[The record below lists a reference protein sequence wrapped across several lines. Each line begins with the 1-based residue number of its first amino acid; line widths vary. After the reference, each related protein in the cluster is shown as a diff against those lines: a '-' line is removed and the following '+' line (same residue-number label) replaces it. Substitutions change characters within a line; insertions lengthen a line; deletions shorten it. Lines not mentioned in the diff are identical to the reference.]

1 MGSLQDRVIIVVGAT
16 GGMGRAITSMLAQEG
31 AKLAL
36 IGRDRAALDEVV
48 AELGDVAVMTALA
61 DVTDEA
67 QVEAAFAKIKE
78 TYSYADAL
86 INLPGLSIA
95 ARIDAM
101 PLSDF
106 DLIMDANIK
115 SAFLVSKYFVP
126 LVDENRHAQVLF
138 ASSMAARRANPN
150 APVYCA
156 AKAAL
161 TMFAEGFA
169 LQAMDHNIRV
179 TGLRPGPTDT
189 DGFWGDRPV
198 PREKFLKASDIADVV
213 RFILTLPSHVVIHE
227 IAFESFTFFKK

>member
-1 MGSLQDRVIIVVGAT
+1 MGNLQDRVVIVVGAT

-36 IGRDRAALDEVV
+36 IGRDNAALDEVA
-48 AELGDVAVMTALA
+48 AELGDAAVLTSVA

-101 PLSDF
+101 LLSDF

-115 SAFLVSKYFVP
+115 AAFLVSKYFVP

-156 AKAAL
+156 AKAAV

>member
-1 MGSLQDRVIIVVGAT
+1 MGSLQDHVVIVVGAT
-16 GGMGRAITSMLAQEG
+16 GGMGRAITTMLAQEG

-36 IGRDRAALDEVV
+36 IGRNSAALDEVV
-48 AELGDVAVMTALA
+48 SELGEGDVVTAVA
-61 DVTDEA
+61 DVTDDA
-67 QVEAAFAKIKE
+67 QVSAAFSKVKAA
-78 TYSYADAL
+78 YGHADVL

-95 ARIDAM
+95 ARVEAM

-106 DLIMDANIK
+106 DLIMDANLK
-115 SAFLVSKYFVP
+115 GAFLVSKYFVP
-126 LVDENRHAQVLF
+126 LVDESRNAQVIF

-156 AKAAL
+156 AKAAV

-169 LQAMDHNIRV
+169 LQAVDHNIRV

-198 PREKFLKASDIADVV
+198 PREKFLSTSDIADVV
-213 RFILTLPSHVVIHE
+213 RFILTLPPHIVIHE